1 MFISPK
7 LNKDNIM
14 KKLLN
19 AAALVLTLNFASNAN
34 AQTSSSDDTYLSI
47 SGGLGFADVSDYA
60 AAVAQLGANALGET
74 VFYSYDRATWAGK
87 GSFGYEF
94 TDNINF
100 EVGYF
105 ITGDIDIKYSIASA
119 VAVEE
124 AFSGSGFDYSVKY
137 DFATEGLYARLG
149 GHSSDLDHSAS
160 VTLNGT
166 TFATTTVTTSGTGT
180 LIGLGYEM
188 EEAGGSSSFV
198 GYDLYQDVGGS
209 SGADFG
215 YLYYGIRF

>member
-1 MFISPK
+1 
-7 LNKDNIM
+7 M
-14 KKLLN
+14 KKLL
-19 AAALVLTLNFASNAN
+19 ATAMLVFAFNFPSNAN
-34 AQTSSSDDTYLSI
+34 AQTSSSDEIYVSI
-47 SGGLGFADVSDYA
+47 SGGFGFADVSEYA

-74 VFYSYDRATWAGK
+74 VYYSYDRATWAGK

-105 ITGDIDIKYSIASA
+105 MTGDIDIKYSIASGLA
-119 VAVEE
+119 IEE

-137 DFATEGLYARLG
+137 DFDTEGLYARLG
-149 GHSSDLDHSAS
+149 GHSSDLDNSAS

-166 TFATTTVTTSGTGT
+166 TFATTTVTTSGTGS

-188 EEAGGSSSFV
+188 KEADGSSSFF

-215 YLYYGIRF
+215 YLYYGVRF